1 VCGCA
6 CSTCFRQRD
15 PALSAGGT
23 AAESWEALGDGTDET
38 IEALTS
44 DQSAVRFQAM
54 REHRKELKLIR
65 RKYWE
70 GLAEDQ
76 SQAVDVNELLFG
88 PRFASGFKTKELTAA
103 PTPVPLV

>member
-1 VCGCA
+1 VCGCP
-6 CSTCFRQRD
+6 CSIYFRQSD

-23 AAESWEALGDGTDET
+23 AAESWEALGDGTDES
-38 IEALTS
+38 IKALTS

-54 REHRKELKLIR
+54 REHRTELKLIR
-65 RKYWE
+65 RQYWE

-88 PRFASGFKTKELTAA
+88 PTFASGFKPRKLTAV
-103 PTPVPLV
+103 PTPVSLV